1 MGQLLGWRKLKIF
14 LGPKILSDS
23 MSYVLTNQDA
33 TGLSLHA
40 RGLGSLFRNNAS
52 FFLP

>member
-1 MGQLLGWRKLKIF
+1 MGQRLGSRRLKIV

-23 MSYVLTNQDA
+23 VSYVLTSQDA
-33 TGLSLHA
+33 TGLSLRA
-40 RGLGSLFRNNAS
+40 RGLGSLIRNNAS